1 MFLSFDIVG
10 NCPAATEA
18 RQLAKLKRSVKYK
31 QHSTIGLLRNTDF
44 PEAVVRNYKEEWLEC
59 LSNQFITV
67 QILTGRNISVRL
79 PAEDEVTLWE
89 VIFQCSHGTCK
100 VFIKFTKCELKIVNT
115 DSSSR
120 ELKSNWK
127 NFPKLNLRRTYPSL
141 FMFMSSSYLLNRTAQ
156 LSNWG
161 KVLHLKLKTCHLL
174 AKGFLLWTRII
185 IYVFVVKPE

>member
-115 DSSSR
+115 DSSAR
-120 ELKSNWK
+120 ELKSKLKEFSKVRFETDISILVYVHVLFLSLESNSSVAELRQSLASKVK
-127 NFPKLNLRRTYPSL
+127 NL
-141 FMFMSSSYLLNRTAQ
+141 SSS
-156 LSNWG
+156 
-161 KVLHLKLKTCHLL
+161 C
-174 AKGFLLWTRII
+174 
-185 IYVFVVKPE
+185 